1 MTILLRRTTSENNRL
16 DKVFISEIDKEFT
29 GYLREAADV
38 LTPKIKIE
46 TSDDLSRYNYAEISD
61 FHRKYF
67 ISVQLIQKNIWE
79 ISCEVDVLSTYASQ
93 IKECYGLVKRTA
105 KKGKINYY
113 MNDGVF
119 YTEQRQIVT
128 HHAFKKSGEFAK
140 LGTENYYL
148 LVAGG

>member
-1 MTILLRRTTSENNRL
+1 MTILLRRTFSENNRL
-16 DKVFISEIDKEFT
+16 TKQFAEEVDKEFT

-67 ISVQLIQKNIWE
+67 VSVQLIQKNIWE

-93 IKECYGLVKRTA
+93 IKECYGIAKRTG
-105 KKGKINYY
+105 KSGKINYY
-113 MNDGVF
+113 MNDGAF

-128 HHAFKKSGEFAK
+128 YHAFKKSGDFAK
-140 LGTENYYL
+140 LSDDTYYL
-148 LVAGG
+148 FVAGG